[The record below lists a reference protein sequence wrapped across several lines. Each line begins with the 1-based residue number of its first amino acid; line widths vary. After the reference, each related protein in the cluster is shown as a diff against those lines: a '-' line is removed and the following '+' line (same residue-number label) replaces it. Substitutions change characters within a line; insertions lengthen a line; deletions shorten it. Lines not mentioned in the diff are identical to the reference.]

1 MCGWMYLWFLQYKY
15 YTSPYVF
22 SIDLTSRAMDF
33 WKTIEMPL
41 KYVQTM
47 AILEIIHSMLRIVR
61 SPVLTSTLQGDFWL
75 FILIIVF
82 SRIMILWGYAN
93 ISEAAQQSF
102 GIKLMVLRCYLFVH
116 VMTSW
121 SLVEVPRYLFYIVK
135 TLNIPMP
142 TWLLFLRYNLFYI
155 LYPTGITGEI
165 LVILASLPFV
175 KSSHIF
181 SMSLPNPWNFA
192 FNYYGVSLFW
202 LFLYVPR
209 LFFLFVW
216 CIVGPYMIKN
226 MMYQRKKYV

>member
-1 MCGWMYLWFLQYKY
+1 MNNLQNGH
-15 YTSPYVF
+15 SLDIFQRHLNSLP
-22 SIDLTSRAMDF
+22 
-33 WKTIEMPL
+33 
-41 KYVQTM
+41 
-47 AILEIIHSMLRIVR
+47 EIHRPTCQVNAENIRGRIV
-61 SPVLTSTLQGDFWL
+61 

-209 LFFLFVW
+209 LFFLFV
-216 CIVGPYMIKN
+216 
-226 MMYQRKKYV
+226 

>member
-15 YTSPYVF
+15 YTSP
-22 SIDLTSRAMDF
+22 AMDF

-61 SPVLTSTLQGDFWL
+61 SPVLTTTLQ
-75 FILIIVF
+75 VF

-102 GIKLMVLRCYLFVH
+102 GIKLMVL
-116 VMTSW
+116 SW

-202 LFLYVPR
+202 LFLYVP
-209 LFFLFVW
+209 L
-216 CIVGPYMIKN
+216 GPYMIKN